1 MLLVLGLHRKVRL
14 LRRHMSHALLEPH
27 ALLLHLQW
35 LLRLLH
41 QLFQVCS
48 RLQRHLCLVLLL
60 SQLMGLVTQTGNARR
75 ATR

>member
-14 LRRHMSHALLEPH
+14 LCRHMSHALLEPR

-41 QLFQVCS
+41 RLFQV
-48 RLQRHLCLVLLL
+48 
-60 SQLMGLVTQTGNARR
+60 
-75 ATR
+75 